1 MKGKELAEEHPSIT
15 KPYRFRNCLLG
26 RSSMGGWMDEG
37 LIAFWVVFQ
46 LPAFVIKQAPKRRKD
61 TLGYGHDFTKPV

>member
-1 MKGKELAEEHPSIT
+1 
-15 KPYRFRNCLLG
+15 
-26 RSSMGGWMDEG
+26 MDEG
-37 LIAFWVVFQ
+37 LIAFLVVFQ